1 MCVLNMKEELLH
13 LIWSKQLFNPKELCS
28 VEGES
33 IEVLDRGIY
42 NQNDG
47 PDFLEAKIKV
57 DNTILVGSIELH
69 IKTSDWVKHNHCLN
83 KKYNNVIL
91 HVVWL
96 NDVSITTHHFPTLE
110 LTGKVSRYYLD
121 NYNRFLQNS
130 KNLPC
135 AYAIKDLNKDWLEEY
150 AKQILNERFE
160 QKMKWVKSE
169 FIDIKLNRIYE
180 VFMVVLGMPQNKHG
194 FIKLAQALPYS
205 LIRKYKCDKHKLE
218 ALLFGVSGLLDISN
232 SKNEY
237 VIRLKAT
244 FKYLSIL
251 HKLTPLTRSDW
262 VFLRI
267 RPMAFPTVRLALL
280 ADLFYNVLTL
290 EEFVL
295 NTPFIK
301 TRQLLN
307 SLKTSE
313 FWMTHYVFDKTSK
326 ESSKSIGKS
335 TVLKLWINA
344 IIPLRMLYSDSI
356 KDTLEEVFQFLKE
369 QPKEHNRILSLMG
382 ENGFLNL
389 TAFDSQF
396 NLHLYKYYCIPRK
409 CLNCGIGY
417 QIIRK
422 HD

>member
-1 MCVLNMKEELLH
+1 MEEELLH
-13 LIWSKQLFNPKELCS
+13 LIWNKQLFNPKELCS
-28 VEGES
+28 IDGES
-33 IEVLDRGIY
+33 IEILDRGIY

-57 DNTILVGSIELH
+57 DDTILVGSIEIH
-69 IKTSDWVKHNHCLN
+69 IKASDWVKHKHDLN
-83 KKYNNVIL
+83 RKYNNVIL
-91 HVVWL
+91 HVVWY
-96 NDVSITTHHFPTLE
+96 NDISITTQHFPTLE
-110 LTGKVSRYYLD
+110 LSGKVSRYYLD
-121 NYNRFLQNS
+121 NYSQFIQNS
-130 KNLPC
+130 MDLPC
-135 AYAIKDLNKDWLEEY
+135 AHAIKDLDKVWLESY
-150 AKQILNERFE
+150 AKQILKERFE
-160 QKMKWVKSE
+160 QKIEWVKSE
-169 FIDIKLNRIYE
+169 FVDVKLNRIYE
-180 VFMVVLGMPQNKHG
+180 VFMVVLGMPQNKYG
-194 FIKLAQALPYS
+194 FSKLAQTLPYS

-218 ALLFGVSGLLDISN
+218 ALLFGVSGLLNTSN
-232 SKNEY
+232 SKHEY
-237 VIRLKAT
+237 VVRLKST
-244 FKYLSIL
+244 FKYLLIL

-280 ADLFYNVLTL
+280 ADLFHKVSTL

-295 NTPFIK
+295 YSPYIQTK
-301 TRQLLN
+301 ELLN
-307 SLKTSE
+307 SLKTSD
-313 FWMTHYVFDKTSK
+313 FWKEHYVFDKTSK
-326 ESSKSIGKS
+326 TSSKSVGKT

-344 IIPLRMLYSDSI
+344 IIPLRMLYSESVE
-356 KDTLEEVFQFLKE
+356 DTIEEVFRFLKE
-369 QPKEHNRILSLMG
+369 QPKEQNRILSLME